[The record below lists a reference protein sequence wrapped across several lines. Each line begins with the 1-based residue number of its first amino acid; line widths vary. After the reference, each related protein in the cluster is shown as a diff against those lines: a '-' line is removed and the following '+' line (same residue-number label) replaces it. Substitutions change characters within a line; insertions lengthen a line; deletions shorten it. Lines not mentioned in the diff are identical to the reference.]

1 MHNQYTNMKTGGI
14 SNKNRALLDTLNRE
28 VKNPFGILDVSRIL
42 TMPLPKARRLVA
54 YWASRGWLT
63 RIKRGLFITVP
74 LGAINPAERSEDPWI
89 VAATIF
95 EPCYIGGWS
104 ACEHWGFT
112 DQIFKDIVVFTSRK
126 VRHKRNEIHGTV
138 YIVRTIRKEKIFG
151 IKPVWRGYTKIN
163 VSDPSRTLVD
173 ILSEPYLGGG
183 IRNVASI
190 VKEYFS
196 GEDKDEAKLLD
207 YISKLGNGTAY
218 KRLGYLSE
226 YLKINVPKVIEA
238 CRKNMTSGYSRLD
251 PSLPTK
257 GTILRR
263 WNLYVNALTE
273 SKKND

>member
-1 MHNQYTNMKTGGI
+1 MHNKYTNMKTGGI
-14 SNKNRALLDTLNRE
+14 SNKNRVLLDTLNRE
-28 VKNPFGILDVSRIL
+28 VKNPFGIPDASRIL
-42 TMPLPKARRLVA
+42 MMPLPKARRLVA

-74 LGAINPAERSEDPWI
+74 LGAINPAERNEDPWV

-126 VRHKRNEIHGTV
+126 VRHRRNEIHGTV
-138 YIVRTIRKEKIFG
+138 YIVRTVKKDKLFG
-151 IKPVWRGYTKIN
+151 VKPVWRGQTKIN
-163 VSDPSRTLVD
+163 ISDPSRTLVD
-173 ILSEPYLGGG
+173 VLSGPYLGGG
-183 IRNVASI
+183 IRNVAGM

-196 GEDKDEAKLLD
+196 GEDRDEVKLLD
-207 YISKLGNGTAY
+207 YILKLGNGTVY
-218 KRLGYLSE
+218 KRLGYVLE
-226 YLKINVPKVIEA
+226 YFKINVPEIIEA

-251 PSLPTK
+251 PDLPTK
-257 GTILRR
+257 GTISRR

-273 SKKND
+273 DKKND